1 MFKKEKNNE
10 MNFKRFILFLIWI
23 MGVSYLIMFKYDIYP
38 FADNELLNVLLHVC
52 VVFLLP
58 LFIMHCIDVLF
69 YGEDWNIFKTE
80 SSNVDPDLFLKEA
93 RKVFKDIKKLQDE
106 GVLPKGL
113 KTMGEVQDYLN
124 ERKILDEDEDNL
136 Y

>member
-1 MFKKEKNNE
+1 
-10 MNFKRFILFLIWI
+10 
-23 MGVSYLIMFKYDIYP
+23 MGISYLIHFKYDIYP
-38 FADNELLNVLLHVC
+38 FTDNELLSVLLLVC

-58 LFIMHCIDVLF
+58 IFIMHCMDVLF

-124 ERKILDEDEDNL
+124 ERKILDEDE
-136 Y
+136 